1 MEAECD
7 FKCRG
12 GTLIIRAFAVAVSY
26 VFQAL
31 GNHLQMPV
39 VFERGCWIQLKKR
52 AMDECNEV
60 VPVNF
65 GHHVR
70 RRRCHQSST

>member
-12 GTLIIRAFAVAVSY
+12 GTLIIRRLQLPLATSFKT
-26 VFQAL
+26 L

-65 GHHVR
+65 GDHVR